1 MRTGASLRALKGAT
15 VIFVE
20 CSMCHR
26 TAAWLIGGELSR
38 ESHKEKIIE
47 TFGVD
52 RFRTRRLTQAER
64 SFRTSG
70 RVSMRGK
77 TSDQNQ

>member
-1 MRTGASLRALKGAT
+1 MKC
-15 VIFVE
+15 VQ

-26 TAAWLIGGELSR
+26 TAAWLIDDELFC

-52 RFRTRRLTQAER
+52 RFRIRRLTQAER
-64 SFRTSG
+64 WFRTSG

-77 TSDQNQ
+77 RPDKGNVPEKG

>member
-1 MRTGASLRALKGAT
+1 
-15 VIFVE
+15 
-20 CSMCHR
+20 MCHR
-26 TAAWLIGGELSR
+26 AAAWLIDDELFC

-52 RFRTRRLTQAER
+52 RFRIRRLTQAER
-64 SFRTSG
+64 WFRTSG

-77 TSDQNQ
+77 RPDKGNVPEKG

>member
-1 MRTGASLRALKGAT
+1 MK
-15 VIFVE
+15 FVQ

-26 TAAWLIGGELSR
+26 TAAWLIDDELFC

-52 RFRTRRLTQAER
+52 RFRIRRLTQAEPL
-64 SFRTSG
+64 FRTSG

-77 TSDQNQ
+77 RRIKSNDCEKG